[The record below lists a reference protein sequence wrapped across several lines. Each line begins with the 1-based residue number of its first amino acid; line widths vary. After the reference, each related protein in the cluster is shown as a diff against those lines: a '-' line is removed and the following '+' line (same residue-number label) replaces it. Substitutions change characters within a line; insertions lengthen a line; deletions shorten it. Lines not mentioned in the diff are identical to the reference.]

1 MVNGIPEVQ
10 AMFRRKAAKVAA
22 TAKAQAQTSGEQVA
36 SAMRYLA
43 PREQGELI
51 RSIRVEDAAS
61 IETSKGARGFIGVV
75 VKAGDETTIVT
86 NHTGA
91 RFQNAKLQENGTK
104 NMPASPYFN
113 PAWRANRTRVRS
125 AISRAIR
132 KAWTDG

>member
-22 TAKAQAQTSGEQVA
+22 AAKAQARVSGEQVA

-43 PREQGELI
+43 PREQGEII
-51 RSIRVEDAAS
+51 RSIRVEDAS
-61 IETSKGARGFIGVV
+61 SVTTSRGERDFLGVV

-86 NHTGA
+86 NESGS
-91 RFQNAKLQENGTK
+91 RFQNAKLQEHGTK
-104 NMPASPYFN
+104 NMPANPYFN

-125 AISRAIR
+125 AITRAVR
-132 KAWTDG
+132 KAWVSG

>member
-10 AMFRRKAAKVAA
+10 AMFRRRAAKVAA
-22 TAKAQAQTSGEQVA
+22 AAKAQAQTSGEQVA

-51 RSIRVEDAAS
+51 RSIRIEDAAS
-61 IETSKGARGFIGVV
+61 IKGARGFIGVV

-91 RFQNAKLQENGTK
+91 RFQNAKLQENGKK

-132 KAWTDG
+132 KAWADG

>member
-22 TAKAQAQTSGEQVA
+22 AAKAQARVGGEQVA

-43 PREQGELI
+43 PREDGALI
-51 RSIRVEDAAS
+51 RSIRVEDAS
-61 IETSKGARGFIGVV
+61 SVTTSRGERDFLGVV
-75 VKAGDETTIVT
+75 VKAGDETTVVT
-86 NHTGA
+86 NDSGA
-91 RFQNAKLQENGTK
+91 RFQNAKLQEHGTK

-125 AISRAIR
+125 AITRAVR
-132 KAWTDG
+132 KAWVSG